1 MEKSG
6 SYGQLNL
13 MQQWQRIM
21 SNKLRSRLP
30 GRMTVK
36 LSGSQQYRTLSK
48 QKATTHLKQVSTK
61 LSQWSREQI
70 GNVFDQV
77 KEWEHKMQD
86 LETEYIDND
95 KENIKWI
102 EEEDSNTKYFHAI
115 INERRRRRASI
126 QRIQRFDGQCINGD
140 EDIAREVVEYFSA
153 MFKDEGEPELQHLEC
168 IDQKVTH
175 EDNIRLCVIPDEEES
190 RKPVFYQNS
199 NSSPGPDG
207 FGGSFYQRCWD
218 IIKPELIEFIQQF
231 FGGAELS
238 RFFTSSCLILLP
250 KVENP
255 SSFNDMRPISLSN
268 YSNKIISKIMSS
280 RLNSILPKII
290 FDNQTGFLNGRSI
303 TENILLAQEIIH
315 GICKKNFGGNVVIK
329 LDMAKVYDRV
339 NWKFLL
345 NALRKFGFSENWI
358 DLVWRSISNVWGF
371 SMVQSGPQVTHLAY
385 ADDVVIFSSGG
396 KRALKLVMHQLQNY
410 EKCFGQLINT
420 GKSYF
425 LVDPKA
431 SNITIQ
437 RIKEG
442 KLLSVGGRATLIKH
456 ILQSQPIYLLSVVE
470 PPKPVFKQL
479 ETYMARFFWGSDE
492 EVVEVQNLQILM
504 VDFLNGQIYFN
515 HHVSIP
521 AHTSQSHTWK
531 NLFKLL
537 WKINAGNSSFW
548 WDNWSEIDVVAKSFI
563 DKTSVGS
570 RTSSNMVEASAA
582 LAGVEWCSRSDCNNI
597 ILECDS
603 QLVVDLINGK
613 SKLPWQMQGII
624 KRIQDIAGQLNC
636 AIRHCYRESNQIAD
650 ALAK

>member
-1 MEKSG
+1 MAE
-6 SYGQLNL
+6 NNE
-13 MQQWQRIM
+13 QQI
-21 SNKLRSRLP
+21 
-30 GRMTVK
+30 
-36 LSGSQQYRTLSK
+36 TLK
-48 QKATTHLKQVSTK
+48 ITWK
-61 LSQWSREQI
+61 
-70 GNVFDQV
+70 
-77 KEWEHKMQD
+77 
-86 LETEYIDND
+86 ND
-95 KENIKWI
+95 GEVVWFTAKENIKWI

-329 LDMAKVYDRV
+329 LDMAKAYDRV

-492 EVVEVQNLQILM
+492 DISGVQVIRDVITDDKWDVDQLQLPE
-504 VDFLNGQIYFN
+504 FLTEQIR
-515 HHVSIP
+515 SIGIGDQSCYDIP
-521 AHTSQSHTWK
+521 VWMPNSTGNFTTSSV
-531 NLFKLL
+531 LL
-537 WKINAGNSSFW
+537 LIPKIDYVIVKWHKPPEYWLKINIDGSKDAEGNSGIGGICRDHRGKLTMTIAFS
-548 WDNWSEIDVVAKSFI
+548 I
-563 DKTSVGS
+563 G